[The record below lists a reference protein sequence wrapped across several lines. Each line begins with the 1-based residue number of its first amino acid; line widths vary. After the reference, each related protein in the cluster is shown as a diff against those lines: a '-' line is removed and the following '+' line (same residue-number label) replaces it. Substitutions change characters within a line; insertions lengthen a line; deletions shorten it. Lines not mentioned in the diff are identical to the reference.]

1 MKACD
6 IPKFGCLQG
15 IKLVNCASAV
25 GGPVL
30 GCLFAEQGANVIH
43 IEGPRIPDMFH
54 MFQWGWSTD
63 RRNMRDLCLDI
74 FSEEGRDVF
83 KKIISDA
90 DVFVESSRGGTW
102 ADKGITD
109 DYLWDIN
116 PKLIILHISGFGL
129 TGLPEW
135 VKKPSYDQVG
145 QAFSGVAALNADMNG
160 PMLIKPY
167 PTDFYVALLG
177 AWAVTAALYRRQV
190 TGKGESMDLAQF
202 EASLRCH
209 TYFSGE
215 GFNSGKQPEVRQSN
229 DPNLNSF
236 YKTKDGKWAWVY
248 PAPGYFRPCMLAV
261 GLDESSGMD
270 LSVPYINF
278 GDDFINILTPKM
290 VEYCGQRTYEEIEA
304 ELTPHYWLTAPVL
317 NYADIL
323 EHPHYKARES
333 VTTYYAPD
341 MEKDYHAVN
350 TVPKFKN
357 NPSQIWRGGPKL
369 GEDNEDILEEAGL
382 TSDEIQTLY
391 DKKLLR
397 KETRPWPECLKPL
410 K

>member
-102 ADKGITD
+102 ADI
-109 DYLWDIN
+109 
-116 PKLIILHISGFGL
+116 
-129 TGLPEW
+129 
-135 VKKPSYDQVG
+135 
-145 QAFSGVAALNADMNG
+145 
-160 PMLIKPY
+160 
-167 PTDFYVALLG
+167 
-177 AWAVTAALYRRQV
+177 
-190 TGKGESMDLAQF
+190 
-202 EASLRCH
+202 
-209 TYFSGE
+209 
-215 GFNSGKQPEVRQSN
+215 
-229 DPNLNSF
+229 
-236 YKTKDGKWAWVY
+236 
-248 PAPGYFRPCMLAV
+248 